1 MIRGEFVKGSPKEV
15 AGFWWDDDQDDRA
28 AALWSTLYAIDQN
41 QDYRRAA
48 NLHHLRL
55 YSNRLASGLSGR
67 DYSLTDSG
75 DRIKLNVIKSVVDA
89 AKAQQA
95 TNRPR
100 PMFLTTGGNYEQ
112 LTRAKRLNKFMAGQF
127 YELDIYRTGLLV
139 FGDSLIFGTGFFH
152 VFSNGGRIKLER
164 VFPDEIIVDDEEARD
179 PNELRNLYRH
189 REVSRQALLAIY
201 KGQREKCEAIESAG
215 MLRDEGRERG
225 ISVDM
230 VSVVE
235 GWHLPSSDDADDG
248 LHVMAVDGC
257 VLSEEPWRRDAFPV
271 IPFRWSDPPLG
282 FWGIGLAEEL
292 TSIQVEINFLA
303 QKIQQLMN
311 LATTQIWVRKG
322 EATGSLDNRDM
333 AVRTYKNTPPTALN
347 VTPAHVQFFE
357 QMDRLYQRAFEISGV
372 SMSAATSQAP
382 VGLKSGEAIKRHN
395 EIGSRRF
402 QHVGQNWESTIL
414 DVAEAILDEARDIE
428 EEGGEGLTVLAQGDK
443 DVEEIRFG
451 DVSIEKNK
459 YVMRVFPT
467 SLLPD
472 TPQGKIEAIQNLAQV
487 SPEIQEQA
495 VSLLTGIPDIEGA
508 VDLAN
513 APSEL
518 IKHVLEAI
526 VERGEYEPPVP
537 EMPLEKA
544 ARMTALYIQRAI
556 KDGVDEDRIELLRR
570 FADQCG
576 EMLALANPPAP
587 APMPGPM
594 DGMMPPGPPTAP
606 PIGPAPAPNPAMM
619 M

>member
-1 MIRGEFVKGSPKEV
+1 MIRGQFVREEKRGT
-15 AGFWWDDDQDDRA
+15 AGFWWDDDHRGDDRA
-28 AALWSTLYAIDQN
+28 GALWSTVYAIDQN

-55 YSNRLASGLSGR
+55 YSNRLASGLTGR

-89 AKAQQA
+89 AIAQHA

-100 PMFLTTGGNYEQ
+100 PMFLTTGGNYDQ
-112 LTRAKRLNKFMAGQF
+112 LTRAKRLNKFTAGQF
-127 YELDIYRTGLLV
+127 YELDVYRTGLVV
-139 FGDSLIFGTGFFH
+139 FGDALIFGTGFFH
-152 VFSNGGRIKLER
+152 VFSEDGRIRLER
-164 VFPDEIIVDDEEARD
+164 VFPDEVLVDDEEARD
-179 PNELRNLYRH
+179 PNELRNQYRH
-189 REVSRQALLAIY
+189 REVSRQLLLNLY
-201 KGQREKCEAIESAG
+201 GDDHEKKEAIEAAG
-215 MLRDEGRERG
+215 LLRDEGRERG
-225 ISVDM
+225 LSVDL
-230 VSVVE
+230 VSVVQ
-235 GWHLPSSDDADDG
+235 GIHLPSKPGSDDG
-248 LHVMAVDGC
+248 LRVMCVDGA
-257 VLSEEPWRRDAFPV
+257 VLDEQPWKRDTFPL
-271 IPFRWSDPPLG
+271 IPFRWSNPPLG
-282 FWGIGLAEEL
+282 YWGIGLAEEL

-311 LATTQIWVRKG
+311 LATTQIWIRKG
-322 EATGSLDNRDM
+322 EATGSIDNRDL
-333 AVRTYKNTPPTALN
+333 AVRTYKNTPPTAIN

-357 QMDRLYQRAFEISGV
+357 QMDRLYQRAFEISGI
-372 SMSAATSQAP
+372 SLSAATSQAP
-382 VGLKSGEAIKRHN
+382 EGLKSGEAIKRHN

-402 QHVGQNWESTIL
+402 QHVGQNWEGCIL

-443 DVEEIRFG
+443 DVEEIRFS

-472 TPQGKIEAIQNLAQV
+472 TPQGKVDAIQNLAQI
-487 SPEIQEQA
+487 SPEVQEQA
-495 VSLLTGIPDIEGA
+495 VSLLTGIPDIEGV

-513 APSEL
+513 APNEL
-518 IKHVLEAI
+518 IKSVLEAI
-526 VERGEYEPPVP
+526 VERGEYEPPIP

-544 ARMTALYIQRAI
+544 ARMASLYIQRAQ
-556 KDGVDEDRIELLRR
+556 KDGVDENRIELLRR

-576 EMLALANPPAP
+576 EMLELANPPAP
-587 APMPGPM
+587 MPMGPGALPM
-594 DGMMPPGPPTAP
+594 GPPTAP
-606 PIGPAPAPNPAMM
+606 PAGPAMPASPAMM